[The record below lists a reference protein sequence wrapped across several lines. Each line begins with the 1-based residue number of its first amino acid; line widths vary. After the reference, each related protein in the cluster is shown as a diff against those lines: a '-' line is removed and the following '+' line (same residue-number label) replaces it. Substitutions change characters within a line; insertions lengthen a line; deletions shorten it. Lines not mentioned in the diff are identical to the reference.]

1 MPEDV
6 TSTLMQGLDSGLSLQ
21 DVLLSQID
29 TSDPTMAL
37 VARMIA
43 GRSAESGSDQ
53 ETKPAEETDEL
64 SKQRLQS
71 LSKAVRQL
79 RRNYDSLQ
87 IEVEELQL
95 RNDTIA
101 AAVGACYLCWGEYPM
116 CEVCSGQ
123 GKPGYLPIHA
133 QAFAEFVLPAIRAL
147 KQTKAP
153 SPFRREVECESIQLK
168 PIKSERKKEMQLYE

>member
-6 TSTLMQGLDSGLSLQ
+6 SSMLLQGLDTGLSLQ

-43 GRSAESGSDQ
+43 TRSNESASEEESSD
-53 ETKPAEETDEL
+53 EDTDEVTKHRL
-64 SKQRLQS
+64 QRLS
-71 LSKAVRQL
+71 RAVRKLQHDC
-79 RRNYDSLQ
+79 DSLR

-101 AAVGACYLCWGEYPM
+101 AAVGACYLCWGENLG
-116 CEVCSGQ
+116 CEVCSGE
-123 GKPGYLPIHA
+123 GIPGRFPINA
-133 QAFAEFVLPAIRAL
+133 QAFAEFVLPAVRAF
-147 KQTKAP
+147 KHQKAP
-153 SPFRREVECESIQLK
+153 SSTLRREVECESIQ
-168 PIKSERKKEMQLYE
+168 